1 MTVKNTATLIDVE
14 ANTFILSDPSQ
25 LLLSLDD
32 LAAHRGDGIF
42 ETVLVTYR
50 DDNTLIHNQALH
62 FERFI
67 ESARTLELPSPDP
80 KLWEEALHA
89 TAKQFK
95 ELNPDAH
102 TASIRYT
109 LSRGHDSDTAT
120 HTPHGWT
127 VTSHVPRPEPTE
139 ITVVALN
146 SGFTSDI
153 AGTAPWLLRGAKTLS
168 YATNQAAKRYALNN
182 GADDA
187 LFHTSDG
194 YALEGPNSTLI
205 LRVGD
210 QLITPDPKI
219 GILHGTTQRCIFENA
234 SKQGLLTQYSN
245 VSMDD
250 LGKAQAA
257 WFVSSIRGCRPISTI
272 LTNTSGTATHIPVD
286 HDLTEHMLQW
296 VLSS

>member
-1 MTVKNTATLIDVE
+1 MKNTAALIDVE
-14 ANTFILSDPSQ
+14 ANTFALSDPSQ

-50 DDNTLIHNQALH
+50 DDATYIHNQALH
-62 FERFI
+62 FQRFI
-67 ESARTLELPSPDP
+67 ESARMLELPSPDP

-89 TAKQFK
+89 TAKQYK

-102 TASIRYT
+102 TVSIRYT
-109 LSRGHDSDTAT
+109 LSRGHDSDTTA
-120 HTPHGWT
+120 HTPHGWVFT
-127 VTSHVPRPEPTE
+127 APVPLPEPTE
-139 ITVVALN
+139 ITVITLN
-146 SGFTSDI
+146 SGLDSSI
-153 AGTAPWLLRGAKTLS
+153 AESAPWLLRGAKTLS
-168 YATNQAAKRYALNN
+168 YATNQAAKRYALSN

-194 YALEGPNSTLI
+194 YVLEGPNSTLI
-205 LRVGD
+205 LRIGD

-234 SKQGLLTQYSN
+234 SGQGLLTQYAN
-245 VSMDD
+245 VTMDD
-250 LGKAQAA
+250 LGNAQGA
-257 WFVSSIRGCRPISTI
+257 WLVSSIRGCRPIST
-272 LTNTSGTATHIPVD
+272 LLSSTSGTATHIPVD

>member
-1 MTVKNTATLIDVE
+1 MTNTAALIDVA
-14 ANTFILSDPSQ
+14 ANNFALHDPSQ

-50 DDNTLIHNQALH
+50 DDTTYIHNQALH
-62 FERFI
+62 FQRFI
-67 ESARTLELPSPDP
+67 DSACMLELPSPDP
-80 KLWEEALHA
+80 KLWEEALRA
-89 TAKQFK
+89 TAKQYK
-95 ELNPDAH
+95 ELNPDSH
-102 TASIRYT
+102 TVSIRYT
-109 LSRGHDSDTAT
+109 LSRGHDSDTTT
-120 HTPHGWT
+120 HTPHGWVFT
-127 VTSHVPRPEPTE
+127 APVPRPEPTE
-139 ITVVALN
+139 ITVITLN
-146 SGFTSDI
+146 SGLSSTTAES
-153 AGTAPWLLRGAKTLS
+153 APWLLRGAKTLS
-168 YATNQAAKRYALNN
+168 YATNQAAKRYALSN

-205 LRVGD
+205 LRIGD

-234 SKQGLLTQYSN
+234 SSQGLLTQYAN
-245 VSMDD
+245 VTLDD
-250 LGKAQAA
+250 FGNAQGA
-257 WFVSSIRGCRPISTI
+257 WLVSSVRGCRPISTI
-272 LTNTSGTATHIPVD
+272 LSSTSGPATHIPVD

>member
-1 MTVKNTATLIDVE
+1 MTVKNTAALIDVE
-14 ANTFILSDPSQ
+14 ANTFALSDPSQ

-50 DDNTLIHNQALH
+50 DDATYIHNQALH
-62 FERFI
+62 FQRFI
-67 ESARTLELPSPDP
+67 ESARMLELPSPDP

-89 TAKQFK
+89 TAKQYK

-102 TASIRYT
+102 TVSIRYT
-109 LSRGHDSDTAT
+109 LSRGHDSDTTA
-120 HTPHGWT
+120 HTPHGWVFT
-127 VTSHVPRPEPTE
+127 APVPLPEPTE
-139 ITVVALN
+139 ITVITLN
-146 SGFTSDI
+146 SGLDSSI
-153 AGTAPWLLRGAKTLS
+153 AESAPWLLRGAKTLS
-168 YATNQAAKRYALNN
+168 YATNQAAKRYALSN

-194 YALEGPNSTLI
+194 YVLEGPNSTLI
-205 LRVGD
+205 LRIGD

-234 SKQGLLTQYSN
+234 SGQGLLTQYAN
-245 VSMDD
+245 VTMDD
-250 LGKAQAA
+250 LGNAQGA
-257 WFVSSIRGCRPISTI
+257 WLVSSIRGCRPIST
-272 LTNTSGTATHIPVD
+272 LLSSTSGTATHIPVD